1 MTGRPSDNTLW
12 CIEEG
17 CVRKKWFTLSF
28 LLSITGYCRKEIS
41 FRRNGSRRPD
51 WTGNACVT
59 RRYFLRD
66 SQTGYIY
73 RSLSLSFWHQAHQ
86 EAKYVS
92 KYKTINS
99 WFFCTIANCINIISK
114 VLHVI
119 IHKLLSYYIIHDI
132 KLLLNKDIYNNCIDL
147 HS

>member
-1 MTGRPSDNTLW
+1 MIYAFVFIVDNG
-12 CIEEG
+12 IH
-17 CVRKKWFTLSF
+17 
-28 LLSITGYCRKEIS
+28 CRKEIC

-66 SQTGYIY
+66 SQAGYIY

-119 IHKLLSYYIIHDI
+119 IHELLSYYIIHNI
-132 KLLLNKDIYNNCIDL
+132 KLLLNIYNNCTDFMFVN
-147 HS
+147 SFSS